1 MKKLYKSR
9 TNKIFAGVIGGIGEY
24 VEVDPTILRIVWL
37 LIVVFTGF
45 FPGMIAYILAMI
57 IVPKQPKD
65 IT

>member
-57 IVPKQPKD
+57 IVPRQPKD